1 MAEVEIHGSHEC
13 QSSSGLVPIQRIK
26 ARNASE
32 EPPFEASTQGTTFG
46 RHFEDLDSPVTVID
60 ASPDQSNSSRGTL
73 DVEGTDLGVG
83 LGGASHYDLHS
94 LNAVSEGEVE
104 SGGS

>member
-1 MAEVEIHGSHEC
+1 VAEVGIHGSHEC
-13 QSSSGLVPIQRIK
+13 QSSSALVPIQRIK

-46 RHFEDLDSPVTVID
+46 RHFEELDSPVTVID

-73 DVEGTDLGVG
+73 EVEGNGSRRRSRGV
-83 LGGASHYDLHS
+83 LLNYDLHS
-94 LNAVSEGEVE
+94 LNAVI
-104 SGGS
+104 